1 VKTSAG
7 TIRRQLKSRIEPEWA
22 HTQQRFEWA
31 VSALIMTAF
40 GRLLPV
46 ITRGGRAGQWDDLKA
61 ERGSE
66 AVEFWLLRSD
76 IRVADLLHIGKL
88 DLISTT

>member
-1 VKTSAG
+1 
-7 TIRRQLKSRIEPEWA
+7 
-22 HTQQRFEWA
+22 
-31 VSALIMTAF
+31 M

-46 ITRGGRAGQWDDLKA
+46 ITRGRAGQWDDDLNA
-61 ERGSE
+61 ERGCE
-66 AVEFWLLRSD
+66 AVEFWLLRRD

>member
-1 VKTSAG
+1 MMLEF
-7 TIRRQLKSRIEPEWA
+7 RRAENPIVFNRNRPI
-22 HTQQRFEWA
+22 
-31 VSALIMTAF
+31 SALPRRTDL

-46 ITRGGRAGQWDDLKA
+46 ITRGRAGQWDDDLNA
-61 ERGSE
+61 ERGCE
-66 AVEFWLLRSD
+66 AVEFWLLRRD